1 MLEIYFDLQKNILYL
16 IALELCNAEE
26 NLLNVNTIYHAL

>member
-16 IALELCNAEE
+16 IALELSNAEE